1 MINTLLFQL
10 IFRFEKIKQFK
21 IKFIEKN
28 FAFSIF
34 FLFLGFICGNLFGT
48 FLTFFRYFI
57 YWDGAIIM
65 LTIVF
70 IELINFLYYTKPQ
83 RKTQTFQDKSGL
95 LLTRQPKTQ
104 SFIIFVNFYKVGIL
118 IGFFTDAF
126 KVGS

>member
-1 MINTLLFQL
+1 MINTRLFQL
-10 IFRFEKIKQFK
+10 IFRFEKIK
-21 IKFIEKN
+21 KFQITFLEKN

-70 IELINFLYYTKPQ
+70 IEVINFLYYTKSQ
-83 RKTQTFQDKSGL
+83 RKAQTFQEKSDL
-95 LLTRQPKTQ
+95 LLTRQPKKQ
-104 SFIIFVNFYKVGIL
+104 SFISFVNVYKVGIL